1 MKATKTVNLVY
12 LITLIIYQV
21 VGAFL
26 LSVVK
31 DYLLRLVLLQL
42 VLVMP
47 ASVYLLNQKVS
58 IGESI
63 AFRRIS
69 FGTGALV
76 FVFTL
81 AIWPLLT
88 LVNALSMLFSD
99 FTITD
104 TMSEV
109 ATETPFVLM
118 FLCIAVV
125 PAILEETV
133 YRGVFFQEYRKVSPV
148 AGAILSGLLFGL
160 MHGNLNQFCYAFML
174 GTIFAMV
181 IEATGSI
188 VSSMIMHLT
197 INGGSVIM
205 MYVLPYL
212 QQMLEK
218 FQETENARMQE
229 PEVTLSLSL
238 VLQMYLLPAVIGTV
252 VACVVYRE
260 IVAVCGRQEQVKQ
273 DFRQPGK
280 GKHFIG
286 MLSTPLLVA
295 AAFLVWNMILLEMGI

>member
-1 MKATKTVNLVY
+1 MKATKTVNWVY
-12 LITLIIYQV
+12 LITLIVSQCI
-21 VGAFL
+21 GAL
-26 LSVVK
+26 LVSVVT
-31 DYLLRLVLLQL
+31 DYLLRLVLFQL

-47 ASVYLLNQKVS
+47 TSVYLLNQKVS

-63 AFRRIS
+63 AFRKIS

-88 LVNALSMLFSD
+88 LVNALSMLFSNY
-99 FTITD
+99 TITD
-104 TMSEV
+104 TMSGV
-109 ATETPFVLM
+109 ATETPFPLM
-118 FLCIAVV
+118 FLCVAVV

-148 AGAILSGLLFGL
+148 SGAILSGLLFGL
-160 MHGNLNQFCYAFML
+160 MHGNVNQFCYAFVL
-174 GTIFAMV
+174 GGIFAMV

-197 INGGSVIM
+197 INGGSVIL

-212 QQMLEK
+212 QKMLEK
-218 FQETENARMQE
+218 LQGEET
-229 PEVTLSLSL
+229 TLSQGMEVALTL
-238 VLQMYLLPAVIGTV
+238 PLILQMYLLPAIIGTV

-260 IVAVCGRQEQVKQ
+260 IVAVCGRRDQVMQ
-273 DFRQPGK
+273 DVRQPGK
-280 GKHFIG
+280 AKHFIG
-286 MLSTPLLVA
+286 MLSTPLYVA
-295 AAFLVWNMILLEMGI
+295 AAILIANMILLEMGI

>member
-1 MKATKTVNLVY
+1 MKATKTVNWVY
-12 LITLIIYQV
+12 LITLIVSQCI
-21 VGAFL
+21 GAL
-26 LSVVK
+26 LVSVVT
-31 DYLLRLVLLQL
+31 DYLLRLVLFQL

-47 ASVYLLNQKVS
+47 TSVYLLNQKVS

-63 AFRRIS
+63 AFRKIS

-88 LVNALSMLFSD
+88 LVNALSMLFSNY
-99 FTITD
+99 TITD
-104 TMSEV
+104 TMSGV
-109 ATETPFVLM
+109 ATETPFPLM
-118 FLCIAVV
+118 FLCVAVV

-148 AGAILSGLLFGL
+148 SGAILSGLLFGL
-160 MHGNLNQFCYAFML
+160 MHGNVNQFCYAFVL
-174 GTIFAMV
+174 GGIFAMV

-197 INGGSVIM
+197 INGGSVIL

-212 QQMLEK
+212 QKMLETLQGTEETVL
-218 FQETENARMQE
+218 QETEVAL
-229 PEVTLSLSL
+229 TLPL
-238 VLQMYLLPAVIGTV
+238 VLQMYLLPAIIGTV

-260 IVAVCGRQEQVKQ
+260 IVTVCGRQEQVKQ
-273 DFRQPGK
+273 DLKQPEK
-280 GKHFIG
+280 GKHFVG
-286 MLSTPLLVA
+286 MLSIPLYIA
-295 AAFLVWNMILLEMGI
+295 AAILIMNMILAEKGV